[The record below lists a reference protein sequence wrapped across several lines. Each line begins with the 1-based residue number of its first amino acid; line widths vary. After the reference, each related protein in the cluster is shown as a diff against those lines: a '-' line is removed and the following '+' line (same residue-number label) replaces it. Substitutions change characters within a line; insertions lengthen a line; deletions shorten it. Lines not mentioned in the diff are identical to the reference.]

1 LNPCHRVEDVDADI
15 GIKTPVKG
23 TRVDT
28 AAALVILNLSNSLPC

>member
-1 LNPCHRVEDVDADI
+1 VDADI